1 MDNSQNVDDLI
12 NQIESTSFIKQ
23 INNINLFFDL
33 FLNLKDDEKN
43 LFLRLLSNSSNINL
57 DFFPNFIMLIY
68 QNNKE
73 DLKLVHPD
81 TIVFTFVSFQN
92 FFYEFIG
99 LLFKSDYDFSI
110 FTQRFINN
118 KHPSTVEFI
127 KNTMNYLDSM
137 KNIEN
142 F

>member
-57 DFFPNFIMLIY
+57 DFFPKFIMFIY

-118 KHPSTVEFI
+118 KHSSTIEFI
-127 KNTMNYLDSM
+127 QNTMNYIDSM